1 MRRKHNPLVALLA
14 LLLLALIVTWICG
27 GCSADVN
34 PTPDYMIEPGRFTT
48 EETFRSGSH
57 RGSFLTDTETGVQ
70 YLFIYNGGG
79 IAMTKL
85 ETGDGFQ

>member
-27 GCSADVN
+27 GCSVDDN
-34 PTPDYMIEPGRFTT
+34 PAPNYMIEPGRFTT
-48 EETFRSGSH
+48 EETFRSGPY
-57 RGSFLTDTETGVQ
+57 RGFVLTDTETGAQ

-85 ETGDGFQ
+85 EGKP